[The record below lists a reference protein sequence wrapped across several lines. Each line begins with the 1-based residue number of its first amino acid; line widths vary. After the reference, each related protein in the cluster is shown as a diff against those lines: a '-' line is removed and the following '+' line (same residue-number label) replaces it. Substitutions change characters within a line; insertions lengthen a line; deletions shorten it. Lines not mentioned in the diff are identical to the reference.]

1 VSILIKGVT
10 LNEHKKD
17 IFIRGN
23 IIQRIDDSIAP
34 SADIHISGDGKA
46 AIPSFINGHTHAAMT
61 LLRGYADDMHL
72 QDWLEKKIWVA
83 EAQMTEEDIYC
94 GARLACLEMIKTG
107 TTFFND
113 MYWFWKG
120 TARAVM
126 DSTRKRLE
134 NKSKS
139 I

>member
-1 VSILIKGVT
+1 VSILIKDVT
-10 LNEHKKD
+10 LNGLKRD
-17 IFIRGN
+17 IFIQGN
-23 IIQRIDDSIAP
+23 IIQKIDDSIELP
-34 SADIHISGDGKA
+34 ADIQISGNGKV

-107 TTFFND
+107 TTFSMTCIGSGGERHGQF
-113 MYWFWKG
+113 
-120 TARAVM
+120 
-126 DSTRKRLE
+126 RKWGFAPP
-134 NKSKS
+134 
-139 I
+139 